1 MINSSNTAVNIQN
14 LKNLQNSGQ
23 SAAYTAG
30 VQSPF
35 RGSSPTFSAQPT
47 TDEVNLSSKGELAEP
62 EKKTN
67 WWLIG
72 GLAVAA
78 VAGAVVAHKAGWF
91 DNLFSKADAAAK
103 AAKSVTDDSAKVA
116 EKTFKLTENGKSSE
130 AVSDLKSLLTFDNGV
145 AQKGGKPFTG
155 TVEIEAVEKG
165 VPTKRLLKYDNGK
178 IVYSEMNGDGIASF
192 KKTYTRND
200 KELKIVTDYYHLDM
214 GNLGSGYKPGLL
226 TCPKGVKETTITETG
241 RKTVNRL
248 DDIGTVF
255 ELHSSAVK
263 DSSGNWTVTEERI
276 RQLDKSPDSVMDTV
290 RRESKNRRKID
301 ENRSFIPSETINEGA
316 ALKEASLPALKYDK
330 GIVTRGETTV
340 GTYTEQAFGSDKQL
354 RFEKYDGVGTGFSDK
369 VKIFDKSGNELFS
382 RDRFLESHVKYNL
395 KSDGTLEILKG
406 EEIGIF
412 NPNDRDVV
420 DKIKGFFASKPNGR
434 DRFGGL

>member
-1 MINSSNTAVNIQN
+1 MINSSNTAVNVQN

-23 SAAYTAG
+23 SAAYAAG

-35 RGSSPTFSAQPT
+35 GGSSPTFSAQPT
-47 TDEVNLSSKGELAEP
+47 ADEVNLSSKGELAEP

-192 KKTYTRND
+192 KKAYTRND
-200 KELKIVTDYYHLDM
+200 KELKIVTDYYRLDM
-214 GNLGSGYKPGLL
+214 GNLDSSCRYRDFLP
-226 TCPKGVKETTITETG
+226 TGVKETTINEKG
-241 RKTVNRL
+241 IKTVNRFWFGL
-248 DDIGTVF
+248 VAGDVNEF
-255 ELHSSAVK
+255 HSEAVK
-263 DSSGNWTVTEERI
+263 DLSGNWTVIKERI
-276 RQLDKSPDSVMDTV
+276 RRPKSGDFVMDTV
-290 RRESKNRRKID
+290 KRESKNRRT
-301 ENRSFIPSETINEGA
+301 ENGKSFIPFETINEGA
-316 ALKEASLPALKYDK
+316 ALKEASLPELKYDK

-340 GTYTEQAFGSDKQL
+340 GKYTEQAFGSDKQL
-354 RFEKYDGVGTGFSDK
+354 RFEKYDGVGTGFSDE
-369 VKIFDKSGNELFS
+369 VKIFDKSGKELFS
-382 RDRFLESHVKYNL
+382 RSSFLESDVKYNL

-406 EEIGIF
+406 KEIGNF
-412 NPNDRDVV
+412 NPNDKDVV
-420 DKIKGFFASKPNGR
+420 DKIKDFFAPKPDGR
-434 DRFGGL
+434 DRFGL

>member
-14 LKNLQNSGQ
+14 LKNLQNPGQ

-35 RGSSPTFSAQPT
+35 GSNPPSFSAQPT
-47 TDEVNLSSKGELAEP
+47 ADEVNLSSKGELEEP

-91 DNLFSKADAAAK
+91 DKLFSKADAAAK

-200 KELKIVTDYYHLDM
+200 KELKIVTDYDRMDM
-214 GNLGSGYKPGLL
+214 GNLDSSCRNRDFLP
-226 TCPKGVKETTITETG
+226 TGVKETTINEKG
-241 RKTVNRL
+241 IKTVNRFWFGL
-248 DDIGTVF
+248 GDVNEF
-255 ELHSSAVK
+255 HSEAVK
-263 DSSGNWTVTEERI
+263 DSSGNWTVIKERI
-276 RQLDKSPDSVMDTV
+276 RLPKSGDFVMDTV

-301 ENRSFIPSETINEGA
+301 ENRSFIPFETINEGA

-382 RDRFLESHVKYNL
+382 RGRFLDGDVKYTL